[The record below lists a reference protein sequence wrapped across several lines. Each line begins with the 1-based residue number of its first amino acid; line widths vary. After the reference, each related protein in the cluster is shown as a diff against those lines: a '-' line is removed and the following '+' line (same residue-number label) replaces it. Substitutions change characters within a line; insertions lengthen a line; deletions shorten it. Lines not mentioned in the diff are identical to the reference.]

1 MLYLLLKRNRVFCW
15 NKLHTQVFDTGFISY
30 QEEPECLGL
39 GVGGV
44 NLGKVVWGE
53 DGKNR
58 TEQVEKKKFLS
69 HICKP
74 GGVVRIRI
82 YHLSAS

>member
-58 TEQVEKKKFLS
+58 TEQVEKKSFLA
-69 HICKP
+69 IFANR
-74 GGVVRIRI
+74 VE
-82 YHLSAS
+82 LLEFTT

>member
-1 MLYLLLKRNRVFCW
+1 M
-15 NKLHTQVFDTGFISY
+15 FDTGFISY

-58 TEQVEKKKFLS
+58 TEQVEKKKEVS
-69 HICKP
+69 
-74 GGVVRIRI
+74 
-82 YHLSAS
+82 

>member
-1 MLYLLLKRNRVFCW
+1 MF
-15 NKLHTQVFDTGFISY
+15 GM
-30 QEEPECLGL
+30 

-44 NLGKVVWGE
+44 NLGKFVWGE

-58 TEQVEKKKFLS
+58 TEQVEKKFLS

-74 GGVVRIRI
+74 GGLFRN
-82 YHLSAS
+82 

>member
-15 NKLHTQVFDTGFISY
+15 NKLHTQVFDTGLISY

-44 NLGKVVWGE
+44 NLGKVVPGE
-53 DGKNR
+53 DGRNR
-58 TEQVEKKKFLS
+58 TEQVKKKKKRSFLA
-69 HICKP
+69 IFANR
-74 GGVVRIRI
+74 VE
-82 YHLSAS
+82 LLELEFTT